1 MIIRAMPEVLE
12 APDGVTRRRYG
23 MKTSTDRSANVLW
36 VAESNFPIKAGIK
49 VHCHDYY
56 HLFFVRRGPVDF
68 PVGDEVYRMEDGEFI
83 LARPGT
89 PHGMNEVVERMVRC
103 YEVKFSVSSH
113 RLERLLET
121 LPPKLGRDD
130 FVSTLIRELV
140 EECARSE
147 PASPTI
153 ASDYLLTLI
162 NYLYRHYGVQETVD
176 TGVVDTTGYSP
187 VSKEIVRYLENHYQ
201 HEVPLQEVAD
211 ALGFNKNY
219 ICSAFKRDSGMTIGG
234 CLTIIRIRKA
244 AELISFSDM
253 NLAQVAEAT
262 GFTNLSHFNRIFKK
276 VVGMPPGQY
285 RRSFPADILLPGD
298 VTLSPEWGEQS
309 GFIYSVLGGKKIS
322 AETISAMEGLPTAAA
337 DEQTGGGE

>member
-1 MIIRAMPEVLE
+1 
-12 APDGVTRRRYG
+12 
-23 MKTSTDRSANVLW
+23 MKTSADRSANVLW

-49 VHCHDYY
+49 EHTHEYY
-56 HLFFVRRGPVDF
+56 HLFYVRQGPVDF
-68 PVGDEVYRMEDGEFI
+68 PVNDEVYRMGDGEFI
-83 LARPGT
+83 LARPGML
-89 PHGMNEVVERMVRC
+89 HGMNEVTERLVRC
-103 YEVKFSVSSH
+103 YEIKFSVSSH

-121 LPPKLGRDD
+121 LPPKMERDD
-130 FVSTLIRELV
+130 FVSTLIKELV
-140 EECARSE
+140 EECARGE

-162 NYLYRHYGVQETVD
+162 NYLYRHYGVPETVD
-176 TGVVDTTGYSP
+176 TGVVDTTGYSA
-187 VSKEIVRYLENHYQ
+187 VSKEIVHYLETHYQ

-298 VTLSPEWGEQS
+298 VTLSPEWMEQN

-322 AETISAMEGLPTAAA
+322 AVTVLAMEGLASA
-337 DEQTGGGE
+337 DAREESPA